1 MKGMAQLEWLQLL
14 QLNKCGWMIISF
26 PPRNKRK
33 RRQHWIITQSKTI
46 KLDFEVVALPNLRN
60 TSGVE
65 MVFWAQP
72 TGAVGPLCR
81 GPRGRTFLFLY
92 CRAAFGLLRT
102 LVCVPTHRALQQTAR
117 VHSPFTAVQELSHD
131 PIPASKPAECECGVV
146 SPRAHT

>member
-1 MKGMAQLEWLQLL
+1 MKGKAQLEWLQLL

-33 RRQHWIITQSKTI
+33 RRQHWIIIQSKTI

-72 TGAVGPLCR
+72 TGAVGPLRR
-81 GPRGRTFLFLY
+81 GPRGRAYLSQY
-92 CRAAFGLLRT
+92 RRAASGLLRT
-102 LVCVPTHRALQQTAR
+102 VVCVPTHRALQQTA
-117 VHSPFTAVQELSHD
+117 SPFTAVQDLSHD
-131 PIPASKPAECECGVV
+131 PIPASKPAEWECGVV
-146 SPRAHT
+146 STRAHT